1 MSKQPAPQTRFVDRP
16 EVCETFADSIRAI
29 SFDGQTLRMEFC
41 VSRMDEPKSPKPPTS
56 RQYPT
61 CRLVLTPKAGLD
73 LFNQLQ
79 RFISTLERTGVIKRK
94 TPSPQTVQ

>member
-41 VSRMDEPKSPKPPTS
+41 VSRMDEPKPPTS
-56 RQYPT
+56 RQYPA

-79 RFISTLERTGVIKRK
+79 RFISTLEETGVIKRK
-94 TPSPQTVQ
+94 APSSQTIQ

>member
-1 MSKQPAPQTRFVDRP
+1 MTKQAPTQIRFVDRP

-41 VSRMDEPKSPKPPTS
+41 VTRMDQPKPPEPQTA

-79 RFISTLERTGVIKRK
+79 RFISTLEKTGVLKR
-94 TPSPQTVQ
+94 TPPTPQTVQ